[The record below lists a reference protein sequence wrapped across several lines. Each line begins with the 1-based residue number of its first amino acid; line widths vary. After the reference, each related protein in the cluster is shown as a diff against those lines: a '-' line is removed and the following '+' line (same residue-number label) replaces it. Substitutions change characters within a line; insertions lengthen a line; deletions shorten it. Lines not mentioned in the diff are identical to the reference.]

1 MLSAQQACAL
11 VLAMHDGIIN
21 DGKPERFVIQS
32 CELCPLRAYW
42 VIRCNSAD
50 YVQHGV
56 ESSCYIGINAHLV
69 NVQTGVVDAIGSA
82 ISVDDYLQDKYD
94 QDAAMGN
101 FYVLTPEFN
110 RHDKTA
116 MGNLRQKLACTYP
129 QVVALLSEQN
139 KHWLAGSR
147 RVLLLA
153 QQQLC
158 GQGVPSTIRLVP
170 ETAGAIPLDG
180 QLCHADAVLLALRR
194 RLQGPSADRRDTK
207 GNLTCWQD

>member
-1 MLSAQQACAL
+1 
-11 VLAMHDGIIN
+11 MHDGIIN

-32 CELCPLRAYW
+32 CELCPLSAYW
-42 VIRCNSAD
+42 VISCNSAD

-69 NVQTGVVDAIGSA
+69 NVQIGVVDAIGSA

-94 QDAAMGN
+94 QDA
-101 FYVLTPEFN
+101 
-110 RHDKTA
+110 A

-158 GQGVPSTIRLVP
+158 GQGVPSTISLVP

-194 RLQGPSADRRDTK
+194 RLQGPSVDRRDTK
-207 GNLTCWQD
+207 GNLTCWHD